1 MTDVTQR
8 LGEVLRDGERVGT
21 RYERD
26 LAHPPEKVWR
36 ALTES
41 DHLRHWFPADII
53 GERRAGAAVRFRFWP
68 ESVDDA
74 AAEPAAAGIDTEDPE
89 LPGRIL
95 AWEPP
100 RLFEFLWDD
109 EHLLFEIVPRG
120 AGSRL
125 LCTVWF
131 GTPGPHGIS
140 GTAAG
145 YHVCL
150 DELVNLLDTGSVG
163 VPDRAQIRALG
174 GRYAELIG

>member
-1 MTDVTQR
+1 MTEVTQR
-8 LGEVLRDGERVGT
+8 LGEVLRDGDRVGT
-21 RYERD
+21 RYERT

-53 GERRAGAAVRFRFWP
+53 GERGAGAEVRFRFWP
-68 ESVDDA
+68 EAVERADA
-74 AAEPAAAGIDTEDPE
+74 ELTEAGIDTEDPD

-95 AWEPP
+95 TWEPP

-109 EHLLFEIVPRG
+109 EHLLFEIVREG

-131 GTPGPHGIS
+131 GKPGPHGIP

-145 YHVCL
+145 YHICL
-150 DELVNLLDTGSVG
+150 DALGESLDTGSGG
-163 VPDRAQIRALG
+163 VPER
-174 GRYAELIG
+174 ELITALENRYTEIIG